1 MSEKTTLTVT
11 VDGVSFEAP
20 PGELVIKAAQEHG
33 IYIPRFCWHERMK
46 PVGMCRMC
54 LVEIEGVRGFPPACT
69 TPVADGMVVHSQNE
83 KVKKI
88 QDGVLEFLLI
98 NHPLD
103 CPVCDRGGE
112 CPLQDQ
118 TLAFGPGESRFVE
131 EKRHFPKP
139 IPLSE
144 LVLLDRE
151 RCIQCARCTRFAD
164 EIAGDKLIDFVD
176 RGEHTQVL
184 NFENEPFDSYFSGNT
199 VQICPVGALTATQYR
214 FRARPWD
221 LSTVETS
228 CTTCAMHCRGALQS
242 SSNRLVRL
250 LGVDSEPVNHGWLCD
265 KGRYGIEWIHA
276 DSRIREPQVR
286 AAGELKE
293 VSWPDAL
300 DAAAEHIRSA
310 RIRGAD
316 AIALL
321 GGARGTNEDAYAWAM
336 LAKGVIGTD
345 HVDAQMGDGLPAEF
359 VLGMPRAEI
368 ADIDRAS
375 AIVLLAGD
383 LEEEVP
389 VLALRVRRA
398 VMELGVPLVDCAP
411 VEHKLSR
418 HANVVARPV
427 PGEPLPSHVRGQIED
442 AGEGRD
448 GPVVVIVG
456 RANLAARPD
465 AVVASAATLAGP
477 NTRFLS
483 ALRRDNVHGA
493 IDAGLTPGFLPG
505 RVTLD
510 DAHDWFTSRWG
521 AAPEERGLD
530 AEGILRAAADGKID
544 VLILLGADPIA
555 DFPDATLAKE
565 ALMMV
570 PTVIAIDA
578 FLSASTQRADVFL
591 PCTLWGEKAGTATNL
606 EGRVQR
612 LGRKVAPEGTAMD
625 DWRIAIELAARLGHE
640 IDLATVDEVTDAL
653 GEVAPAFAGVSA
665 ELMQRAR
672 DGVVVPLREHRD
684 ELVLRARDLSILADD
699 GHGTSWDPIKVEGVV
714 PADSTN
720 AVEGSGAG
728 FEPIAPGAGDP
739 QDDPE
744 TAARVLEAATR
755 AAAAAAEPDVPAL
768 HVWDATP
775 SSTDTPGRDAYALR
789 LVAGRTLY
797 DRSRIVVETPVLAR
811 LTPAAGVLRVNP
823 NDAGRIGA
831 AHGSEVRI
839 TAARG
844 SQVVVLEPDAGV
856 PAGTARFDFTA
867 DGQGPALLID
877 AASPVTDLRVESIR

>member
-1 MSEKTTLTVT
+1 
-11 VDGVSFEAP
+11 
-20 PGELVIKAAQEHG
+20 
-33 IYIPRFCWHERMK
+33 
-46 PVGMCRMC
+46 
-54 LVEIEGVRGFPPACT
+54 
-69 TPVADGMVVHSQNE
+69 
-83 KVKKI
+83 
-88 QDGVLEFLLI
+88 
-98 NHPLD
+98 
-103 CPVCDRGGE
+103 
-112 CPLQDQ
+112 
-118 TLAFGPGESRFVE
+118 
-131 EKRHFPKP
+131 
-139 IPLSE
+139 
-144 LVLLDRE
+144 LLDRE

-184 NFENEPFDSYFSGNT
+184 NFEEEPFDSYFSGNT
-199 VQICPVGALTATQYR
+199 VQICPVGALTASQYR

-228 CTTCAMHCRGALQS
+228 CTTCSVHCRGAVQS

-250 LGVDSEPVNHGWLCD
+250 LGVDSDPVNHGWLCD

-276 DSRIREPQVR
+276 DDRILEPQVR

-310 RIRGAD
+310 RDKGGAGS
-316 AIALL
+316 IAFL
-321 GGARGTNEDAYAWAM
+321 GGARGTNEDAFAWAM

-345 HVDAQMGDGLPAEF
+345 HVDAQMGDGLPADF

-368 ADIDRAS
+368 ADLDRAS

-389 VLALRVRRA
+389 VLALRLRRA
-398 VMELGVPLVDCAP
+398 VVELGVPLVDCAP
-411 VEHKLSR
+411 IEHKLSP
-418 HANVVARPV
+418 HANVVARPL
-427 PGEPLPSHVRGQIED
+427 PGEPLPGHVRGQIHD

-456 RANLAARPD
+456 RANLAERPD
-465 AVVASAATLAGP
+465 ATLASAAVLAGP

-483 ALRRDNVHGA
+483 ALRRANVHGA
-493 IDAGLTPGFLPG
+493 LDAGLTPGFLPG
-505 RVTLD
+505 RVTLE
-510 DAHDWFTSRWG
+510 HGWDWFASRWG
-521 AAPEERGLD
+521 AAPETRGLD
-530 AEGILRAAADGKID
+530 AEGILRAAADGALD

-555 DFPDATLAKE
+555 DFPDAVLAKE

-578 FLSASTQRADVFL
+578 YLSASTQRADVFL
-591 PCTLWGEKAGTATNL
+591 PCTLWGEKAGTVTNL

-625 DWRIAIELAARLGHE
+625 DWRIAIELAARLGHD

-653 GEVAPAFAGVSA
+653 CAAAPAFAGVSA
-665 ELMQRAR
+665 ALMQRAR
-672 DGVVVPLREHRD
+672 DGVVLPLREHRD
-684 ELVLRARDLSILADD
+684 ELVLRTRDLSILAED
-699 GHGTSWDPIKVEGVV
+699 GQGTSWDPIKVEGVV

-720 AVEGSGAG
+720 AIEGSGAG
-728 FEPIAPGAGDP
+728 FEPIQPGAGDP

-744 TAARVLEAATR
+744 TAARVVEDATR
-755 AAAAAAEPDVPAL
+755 AADLAAAPDVPAL

-775 SSTDTPGRDAYALR
+775 PSTEAPGRDAYALR

-797 DRSRIVVETPVLAR
+797 DRSRVVVETPVLSR
-811 LTPAAGVLRVNP
+811 LVPTAGVLRVHP
-823 NDAGRIGA
+823 NEAGRIGA
-831 AHGSEVRI
+831 ERGSEVRI
-839 TAARG
+839 TSARG
-844 SQVVVLEPDAGV
+844 SHVVTLEPDAAV
-856 PAGTARFDFTA
+856 PPGTARFDFTA

-877 AASPVTDLRVESIR
+877 AASPITDLRVESIR